1 MIENFDLLGVV
12 VPSGV
17 TALLVTSIINYRMH
31 RNRIR
36 AAANLEVFKQQQVN
50 AEYRY
55 TRLYE
60 AYTNIEKKRDGRTIY
75 TDDEIARI
83 QADHYDMSHELDR
96 SARLAK
102 EIEAAYRIIR
112 PLLDKKFR
120 KNIERLM
127 NESERFENSLLH
139 INVSTT
145 VQSGKVIFK
154 AIVARNKIAATI
166 VEAITDQMEDL
177 TDLGPP
183 RKQIG

>member
-1 MIENFDLLGVV
+1 MIENFDFLGVV

-36 AAANLEVFKQQQVN
+36 AEADSEVFKQQQMN
-50 AEYRY
+50 ANYRY

-60 AYTNIEKKRDGRTIY
+60 TYTNIENKRDGRTIY

-83 QADHYDMSHELDR
+83 QAGHYDISHELDP

-112 PLLDKKFR
+112 PL
-120 KNIERLM
+120 
-127 NESERFENSLLH
+127 
-139 INVSTT
+139 
-145 VQSGKVIFK
+145 
-154 AIVARNKIAATI
+154 
-166 VEAITDQMEDL
+166 
-177 TDLGPP
+177 
-183 RKQIG
+183 